1 MTPDTSAAPPSR
13 RANLVGSLTTAALL
27 VLMTLSGALYLASPA
42 PLLRA
47 VEPLGYPASD
57 LDGLP
62 RPAPASD
69 SG

>member
-47 VEPLGYPASD
+47 VEPLG
-57 LDGLP
+57 
-62 RPAPASD
+62 
-69 SG
+69 